1 MTADRRSPRR
11 RGRPPD
17 EARLLLS
24 SGDGP
29 RECRLAL
36 ARLRE
41 RIARE
46 ALRAGLAVEAEP
58 EVGEPRSVIM
68 SVRGTGARA
77 FAEAWIGGV
86 RWVCRSPFRPH
97 HKRRN
102 WFVAVFALGNEAL
115 PVLDLDS
122 SDLRIETFRA
132 GGPGGQHQN
141 TTDSAVRVTHA
152 PSGLAVVSRE
162 ERSQHRNR
170 ARALERLRAQLFLL
184 AGEGEARG
192 RSDVHACHRELERG
206 NPARTFE
213 GEAFRERR

>member
-1 MTADRRSPRR
+1 MRADHSSRHGTAHHSD
-11 RGRPPD
+11 G
-17 EARLLLS
+17 ARLLLS

-29 RECRLAL
+29 RECRRAL
-36 ARLRE
+36 AHLRD
-41 RIARE
+41 RIGGE

-58 EVGEPRSVIM
+58 EDGEPRSVIV
-68 SVRGTGARA
+68 SVRGAGART
-77 FAEAWIGGV
+77 FAEAWVGSV

-102 WFVAVFALGNEAL
+102 WFVAVFALGDEAL

-122 SDLRIETFRA
+122 SELRIETFRA

-152 PSGLAVVSRE
+152 PTGITVVSRE

-184 AGEGEARG
+184 ASEGEVRG
-192 RSDVHACHRELERG
+192 RSDVHARHRELERG

-213 GEAFRERR
+213 GEAFRER